1 MNCGADLSGV
11 APSSPPSEPGP
22 KSQPGGAEIEQ
33 PHVPVHGTPPASE
46 PPPPEPP
53 TPWTPPIISPSELPP
68 TAPEWKMSSA
78 GPLPEPPKRR
88 RWLWILLII
97 IVVILILC
105 CVAIIL
111 GSTVFEGRLTD
122 FATRVSREATESAR

>member
-11 APSSPPSEPGP
+11 APSSPPSEPKPEGE
-22 KSQPGGAEIEQ
+22 EIEQ
-33 PHVPVHGTPPASE
+33 PHEPAHVAPPESE

-53 TPWTPPIISPSELPP
+53 TTWKPPIIPPSELPP
-68 TAPEWKMSSA
+68 TSPDWKMSSA

-88 RWLWILLII
+88 KWLWILLII
-97 IVVILILC
+97 IVAILILC

-111 GSTVFEGRLTD
+111 GSTVFEDRLTD